1 MEHSENYEY
10 LLNQY
15 RLGYMKKSTLK
26 GYVRLYGKMPAKGI
40 TEEEYLEITGEKYE
54 G

>member
-1 MEHSENYEY
+1 MGHSANYEY
-10 LLNQY
+10 LLSQY

-26 GYVRLYGKMPAKGI
+26 GYVRLYAKMPSKGI
-40 TEEEYLEITGEKYE
+40 TEEEYLEITGEVYE